1 MIHDV
6 YNSLLLNY
14 ELIYSQ
20 DLNNILMELKLN
32 ARPRELICLDG
43 INWQVKITI
52 NKIKSL
58 ERSNMKTNTR
68 RHIVLITKQYA

>member
-43 INWQVKITI
+43 INWQVKLT
-52 NKIKSL
+52 NYKIKSL